1 MRNKIQNKQNNNNNS
16 FKRKL
21 EKKNKEWIGKM
32 EEQDNTELTTSHRN
46 TRITTN
52 DEKDQKDYLHK

>member
-1 MRNKIQNKQNNNNNS
+1 MAEIQQNNNNNS

-52 DEKDQKDYLHK
+52 DEKDPKDYLHK